1 MSTRMVLGLV
11 GLVCSLVVVLQGST
25 DCPAKP
31 VRMIEPFGAGGGP
44 DIIARAISPKLTALW
59 GQPVTVENH
68 PGAGST
74 AAPALVAQLPADGY
88 TLLVNTSAQAY
99 SAALLKDLPY
109 DPLNDFIP
117 VAPLTSQPYVLV
129 AGTSSG
135 ITSVRDLIAAAKAKP
150 GELKFGSAGIG
161 TGTHLGAEKFNLATG
176 IKAVHVPGNTTP
188 EAIADTVA
196 GRTTYL
202 ITPISYAL
210 ADIRAGRLRALGV
223 TTNTRSPLLSEVPTI
238 AEAGVTGFD
247 YPIWYGV
254 WVRAGTP
261 AGVVDKLAKDIARVL
276 AAPDMRDWLAKHGAD
291 PMSMAQP
298 EFAHFVVS
306 ESENAARIIK
316 AAGIKPR

>member
-1 MSTRMVLGLV
+1 MSTRMVLGLA
-11 GLVCSLVVVLQGST
+11 GLVCSLVAMLQGSAHY
-25 DCPAKP
+25 PAKP
-31 VRMIEPFGAGGGP
+31 VRIIEPFGAGGGP
-44 DIIARAISPKLTALW
+44 DIIARAISPKLSALW

-68 PGAGST
+68 PAGGST

-99 SAALLKDLPY
+99 SAALLKNLPY

-117 VAPLTSQPYVLV
+117 VAPLTSQGYVLV

-161 TGTHLGAEKFNLATG
+161 TGTHVGAEKFNLATD

-196 GRTTYL
+196 GRTSYL

-223 TTNTRSPLLSEVPTI
+223 TTNTRSPCYQKCPRSLRPASRASTI
-238 AEAGVTGFD
+238 QFGMG
-247 YPIWYGV
+247 YGC
-254 WVRAGTP
+254 
-261 AGVVDKLAKDIARVL
+261 
-276 AAPDMRDWLAKHGAD
+276 
-291 PMSMAQP
+291 AQALRP
-298 EFAHFVVS
+298 EWWT
-306 ESENAARIIK
+306 N
-316 AAGIKPR
+316 